1 MMGRGWYRAVAAD
14 LRRHWRH
21 FAAAAFGIVLG
32 VAALA
37 FFLALGLQVR
47 QVLLSRVFPAD
58 RIEVAPRSADLDLFA
73 LRLDL
78 GRDALTQTDLD
89 GLATID
95 GVSEVFPKMR
105 LMVPAMASGGAT
117 LFGAGM
123 QTEIVADGID
133 PALVQEAVGPAFRD
147 TFLDDADRPCTNDRQ
162 CGADAYCDGAGSFS
176 GGVCRG
182 YLPVVVSPY
191 VVELYN
197 GAFRRAYDLPKLN
210 PDALKGLTFEMTLGA
225 STLRPSNRAPIRRLA
240 RLVGVSDRAIPLGVT
255 LPLEEVRRVNR
266 LLVSDEAG
274 RRFHSAVLG
283 VASQAAVP
291 RVVEAVEARGLE
303 VLDLG
308 ARRAAFGTAVVTA
321 VLGLAAAVLIAVSA
335 AHIMHVFSLIVVLRR
350 HEIGVLRAVGA
361 RRSDIRK
368 LLLTEASV
376 VGAVAGAVGLAV
388 AAIGAAAADRFAASH
403 VPDFPFKPDTLFAFS
418 PTLAVALISLA
429 VAACVVGVLPAAS
442 RAVAGDPADALA
454 GR

>member
-1 MMGRGWYRAVAAD
+1 MMGRGWYRAVTAD

-47 QVLLSRVFPAD
+47 QVLLSRVFPSD

-78 GRDALTQTDLD
+78 GRDALTQADLD
-89 GLATID
+89 GLAAIE

-133 PALVQEAVGPAFRD
+133 PALVQEEVGPVFRD
-147 TFLDDADRPCTNDRQ
+147 TGENDVDRPCTNDRQ
-162 CGADAYCDGAGSFS
+162 CEEGSYCDASGSFS
-176 GGVCRG
+176 GGVCRA

-191 VVELYN
+191 IVELYN

-210 PDALKGLTFEMTLGA
+210 PDALKGLTFEMTFGA
-225 STLRPSNRAPIRRLA
+225 STLRPSSRPPIRRLA

-255 LPLEEVRRVNR
+255 LPLGEVLRINR
-266 LLVSDEAG
+266 LLVSNEAG
-274 RRFHSAVLG
+274 SRFHSAVLG
-283 VASQAAVP
+283 VTSQAAVP
-291 RVVEAVEARGLE
+291 HVVEAVEARGLE

-335 AHIMHVFSLIVVLRR
+335 AHIMHVFSLIVIIRR

-376 VGAVAGAVGLAV
+376 VGAVAGSVGLAV
-388 AAIGAAAADRFAASH
+388 AAIGAAAADRFAASQ

-418 PTLAVALISLA
+418 PMLAAAVISLA

-442 RAVAGDPADALA
+442 RAVAGDPSDALA